1 MKGFS
6 KVRFAPI
13 DTSQELTGGYPV
25 YKDFIRLY
33 EQTEE
38 LNNVSLSITDNTNST
53 EKRADNL
60 VKVTEIKES
69 YSLTLEVYNV
79 DIKGAVA
86 VFGAVKDENG
96 NEILVVN
103 SKDKPRGCLFFE
115 TISDDNKRIQNY
127 LYDVELSAPPIN
139 ATTGLEDTTISIT
152 GTGKYLTVE
161 GKQLQGVKVYEG
173 NEGFADDGNPTSVYK
188 ASNVNI
194 ANL

>member
-13 DTSQELTGGYPV
+13 DTSKTSEDGYPV
-25 YKDFIRLY
+25 YKPFVKLY
-33 EQTEE
+33 EQSEE
-38 LNNVSLSITDNTNST
+38 FNNVSLAITDNTATS

-60 VKVTEIKES
+60 VKNTELKES
-69 YSLTLEVYNV
+69 YSLTLEVYGY
-79 DIKGAVA
+79 DIEGAVA
-86 VFGAVKDENG
+86 IFGSTKDANG

-103 SKDKPRGCLFFE
+103 SKTKPRGCLFFE

-152 GTGKYLTVE
+152 GTGKYLSVS
-161 GKQLQGVKVYEG
+161 GKQIQGAKVFEG
-173 NEGFADDGNPTSVYK
+173 NTGFVDASPTSVYK
-188 ASNVNI
+188 EAVTTV
-194 ANL
+194 

>member
-13 DTSQELTGGYPV
+13 DTSQPSIDGFPV
-25 YKDFIRLY
+25 YKEFVKLY
-33 EQTEE
+33 EQSEE
-38 LNNVSLSITDNTNST
+38 FNNVSLSITDNTASS

-60 VKVTEIKES
+60 VKSTELKES
-69 YSLTLEVYNV
+69 YSLTLEVYGY
-79 DIKGAVA
+79 DINGAVA
-86 VFGAVKDENG
+86 IFGSTKDANG

-103 SKDKPRGCLFFE
+103 SKTKPRGCLFFE

-152 GTGKYLTVE
+152 GTGKYLSVS
-161 GKQLQGVKVYEG
+161 GKQVQGAKVFEG
-173 NEGFADDGNPTSVYK
+173 NTGFVTDSPTTVYK
-188 ASNVNI
+188 EVSAE
-194 ANL
+194 